1 VNVIRLPFQI
11 HYHRRSG
18 YSISDAGVG
27 KSTLLQRF
35 TDNTYNEMHEPT
47 IGIEFVI
54 KTVEIN
60 GTRIRLQVWDTAG
73 QDEFL
78 SLARSY
84 YRASAGVLLVY
95 DITKRK
101 SFNDIKK
108 WLDEARFNGH
118 SKMSYILI
126 GNKNDLQSE

>member
-1 VNVIRLPFQI
+1 LA
-11 HYHRRSG
+11 HK
-18 YSISDAGVG
+18 GVG

-35 TDNTYNEMHEPT
+35 TDNTYNDFHEPT
-47 IGIEFVI
+47 VGIEFVI
-54 KTVEIN
+54 RTIEIN
-60 GTRIRLQVWDTAG
+60 GQRIRLQIWDTAG
-73 QDEFL
+73 QEEFV

-95 DITKRK
+95 DITKK
-101 SFNDIKK
+101 KTFVEVKK

-126 GNKNDLQSE
+126 GNKCDLANEYSSLE

>member
-1 VNVIRLPFQI
+1 M
-11 HYHRRSG
+11 
-18 YSISDAGVG
+18 G

-35 TDNTYNEMHEPT
+35 TDNTYNEFHEPT
-47 IGIEFVI
+47 VGIEFVI
-54 KTVEIN
+54 RTIEIN
-60 GTRIRLQVWDTAG
+60 GQRIRLQIWDTVSSRLTKAG
-73 QDEFL
+73 QEEFV

-101 SFNDIKK
+101 SFNDVKK

-118 SKMSYILI
+118 AKMSYILI
-126 GNKNDLQSE
+126 GNKCDLENE